1 MQSGVLRP
9 PRPVALKPV
18 LCQDFAPASPQHRR
32 RGDTAAL
39 LVVSG
44 LRGDTVG
51 RASTAPQL
59 GSGMDAPG
67 PAPCQCLAAAC
78 IRREGAGG
86 LRRAAAPSL
95 PEEPAR
101 CVVNRI
107 QPELFIRSADCGF
120 SAWMLH

>member
-1 MQSGVLRP
+1 MPYWWSLICEVTQWGEP
-9 PRPVALKPV
+9 AL
-18 LCQDFAPASPQHRR
+18 LASP
-32 RGDTAAL
+32 
-39 LVVSG
+39 
-44 LRGDTVG
+44 
-51 RASTAPQL
+51 

-67 PAPCQCLAAAC
+67 PAPCQRLAAAC
-78 IRREGAGG
+78 IHSGGEEAGG
-86 LRRAAAPSL
+86 LRWAAAPSL